1 LEHRGSVRE
10 ALGRIF
16 ASLEVRNYRFYLT
29 GWGLSMVGTWM
40 QSVAQSWLVLV
51 RTHSGF
57 DVGLAVALQAFPILL
72 FGPFGGTISDRFD
85 KYRMLFWT
93 QSLAGAQA
101 FVMAALALTGH
112 LPLWALYLIA
122 LSLGFIKLVDIP
134 TGQSF
139 TIEMVGRQ
147 HLRNAVTLG
156 TITNNVARAIG
167 PAIAGI
173 AIVTVGAGWCFFING
188 VSFVLVIIALVAIR
202 KSELLPAQR
211 APRLHGQVAAG
222 LHYVAH
228 QPVLRN
234 ALIMGGVV
242 GLFTYEFQT
251 TLPLMAGGPFHS
263 GAATYGFLAGC
274 VGVGAALGGLV
285 FAALKSR
292 SSRHVPLLALVF
304 GVVVLLAALAPQ
316 SSRRGSDAAF
326 RRRRLGWLHLPHQ
339 QHDPARVRTRD
350 ARRGDV
356 AVVHGHPGD

>member
-1 LEHRGSVRE
+1 
-10 ALGRIF
+10 
-16 ASLEVRNYRFYLT
+16 
-29 GWGLSMVGTWM
+29 
-40 QSVAQSWLVLV
+40 
-51 RTHSGF
+51 
-57 DVGLAVALQAFPILL
+57 
-72 FGPFGGTISDRFD
+72 
-85 KYRMLFWT
+85 
-93 QSLAGAQA
+93 
-101 FVMAALALTGH
+101 
-112 LPLWALYLIA
+112 
-122 LSLGFIKLVDIP
+122 
-134 TGQSF
+134 
-139 TIEMVGRQ
+139 MVGRQ

-211 APRLHGQVAAG
+211 APRLQGQVAAG
-222 LHYVAH
+222 LRYVAH

-263 GAATYGFLAGC
+263 GAETYGFLAGC